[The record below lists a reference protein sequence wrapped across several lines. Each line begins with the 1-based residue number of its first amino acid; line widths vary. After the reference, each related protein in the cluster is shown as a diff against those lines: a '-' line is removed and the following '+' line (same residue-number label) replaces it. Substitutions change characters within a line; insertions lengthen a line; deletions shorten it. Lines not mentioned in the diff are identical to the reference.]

1 MQRIQ
6 KILAHTNKALEAIK
20 SLEKNVISRNS
31 LLEFDNLIWEAYRNC
46 EAAIFLIKIE
56 MKSVDELDDSKLS
69 FDQNYIDYNIFI
81 AEENVGKAISFIEN
95 GRLREALNELR
106 NGRNILAELFAQAR
120 KEKINR
126 IRANFK
132 LKNANV

>member
-6 KILAHTNKALEAIK
+6 KIMEHINSALKAIK

-31 LLEFDNLIWEAYRNC
+31 LLEFDNLIWEAYKNC

-56 MKSVDELDDSKLS
+56 IKSVDEFDDSKLL
-69 FDQNYIDYNIFI
+69 FDQNYIDYNIFV
-81 AEENVGKAISFIEN
+81 AEECVDKALLLIEGGK
-95 GRLREALNELR
+95 LREALNELR
-106 NGRNILAELFAQAR
+106 NSRNILAELFAQAR

-126 IRANFK
+126 IQANFK
-132 LKNANV
+132 HKDTNV

>member
-6 KILAHTNKALEAIK
+6 KIMAHINSALEAIK

-31 LLEFDNLIWEAYRNC
+31 LLEFDNLIWEAYKNC

-56 MKSVDELDDSKLS
+56 IESVDEFDDSKLL
-69 FDQNYIDYNIFI
+69 FDQSYIDYNIFV
-81 AEENVGKAISFIEN
+81 AEECVDKALSLIEDGK
-95 GRLREALNELR
+95 LREALNELR

-126 IRANFK
+126 IQANFK
-132 LKNANV
+132 HKNTNV

>member
-1 MQRIQ
+1 MQRIK

-31 LLEFDNLIWEAYRNC
+31 LLEFDNLIWEAYKNC

-56 MKSVDELDDSKLS
+56 MKSVDEFDDSKLS
-69 FDQNYIDYNIFI
+69 FDQNYIDYNIFV
-81 AEENVGKAISFIEN
+81 AEENVGRAISLIEN

>member
-31 LLEFDNLIWEAYRNC
+31 LLEFDNLIWEAYKNC

-69 FDQNYIDYNIFI
+69 FDQNYIDYNIFV
-81 AEENVGKAISFIEN
+81 AEENVGRAISLIEN

>member
-1 MQRIQ
+1 MQRIK

-31 LLEFDNLIWEAYRNC
+31 LLEFDNLIWEAYKNC

-56 MKSVDELDDSKLS
+56 MKSVDEFDDSKLS
-69 FDQNYIDYNIFI
+69 FDQNYIDYNIFV
-81 AEENVGKAISFIEN
+81 AEENVGRAISLIEN

-106 NGRNILAELFAQAR
+106 KGRNILAELFAQAR

>member
-6 KILAHTNKALEAIK
+6 KILAHINSALEAIK

-31 LLEFDNLIWEAYRNC
+31 LLEFDKLIWEAYKNC

-56 MKSVDELDDSKLS
+56 IKSIDEFDDSKLL
-69 FDQNYIDYNIFI
+69 FDQNYIDYNIFV
-81 AEENVGKAISFIEN
+81 AEECISNAISNIRN
-95 GRLREALNELR
+95 GRLREALKELR
-106 NGRNILAELFAQAR
+106 NGRNILAELFIQSR

-126 IRANFK
+126 IRENFK
-132 LKNANV
+132 HEKTNV

>member
-1 MQRIQ
+1 MLRIQ
-6 KILAHTNKALEAIK
+6 KILAHTNKAIETIK

-31 LLEFDNLIWEAYRNC
+31 VLEFDNLIWEAYKNC

-56 MKSVDELDDSKLS
+56 IKSVDEFDDSKLL
-69 FDQNYIDYNIFI
+69 FDQNYIDYNIFV
-81 AEENVGKAISFIEN
+81 AEEYLSKAISFIEN
-95 GRLREALNELR
+95 GRLKEALNELR

-132 LKNANV
+132 SKNTNV